1 MSGARKPI
9 ILRKDPANNCST
21 DPLLRAGK
29 KPGDFNYQ
37 VVAIS
42 LVDARE
48 FAISG
53 GVNKKE
59 RGKSVQTSLISIYE
73 SDRLCKLPN

>member
-9 ILRKDPANNCST
+9 ILRKDPANNCSIES
-21 DPLLRAGK
+21 LLRAGK

-37 VVAIS
+37 VVAIL

-53 GVNKKE
+53 GVNRKE